1 MCSLRFLSSALPTPS
16 LRVCASRPS
25 CSHRL
30 LGLSARLSLPLSLS
44 LSHHS
49 SHHQVDDKLIGG
61 GGGGGGRTS
70 KS

>member
-1 MCSLRFLSSALPTPS
+1 
-16 LRVCASRPS
+16 VCASRPP

-44 LSHHS
+44 LAHHS

-61 GGGGGGRTS
+61 GGGGRTS